1 MDSNSSY
8 CPLEPAATEPA
19 CQVLVELCRLYPLLG
34 WPQVAEPTSAPETEP
49 IYPTVTVK
57 ALPPDLVVLGRDPDV
72 WIRYDLTIVQPKA
85 TFTMLLE
92 HLILACLASISRSAS
107 SLEAGNWHLYW
118 RSGVEFTRCLVFLRR
133 PSSSPSS
140 DMTRLLSC
148 MVYPSSPFNPA
159 VGV

>member
-1 MDSNSSY
+1 MDSHTLAY
-8 CPLEPAATEPA
+8 CPLEPAAIVPA
-19 CQVLVELCRLYPLLG
+19 YQVLVELWRLYSLLG
-34 WPQVAEPTSAPETEP
+34 WPQVVEPTSAPETEP

-118 RSGVEFTRCLVFLRR
+118 IWS
-133 PSSSPSS
+133 
-140 DMTRLLSC
+140 
-148 MVYPSSPFNPA
+148 
-159 VGV
+159 